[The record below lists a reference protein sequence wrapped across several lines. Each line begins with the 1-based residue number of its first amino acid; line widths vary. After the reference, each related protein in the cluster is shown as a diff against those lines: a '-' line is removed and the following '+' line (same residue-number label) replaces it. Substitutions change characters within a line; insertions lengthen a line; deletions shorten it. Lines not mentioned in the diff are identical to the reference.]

1 MHFEISLI
9 NKFFIILRSHF
20 NQHCPILPMRII
32 TREDFSD
39 IYIKFHQRGLP
50 FLLSKI
56 TSDSFQRTKSAFND
70 NTLETSS
77 FWIVPEV
84 TKRWNKLIT
93 GNENTLY
100 EEYLTNKY
108 LKNKDKIKILALGTG
123 VCSHE
128 IRLAEMNP
136 NCEIECFDFSDELLK
151 KGKAISDAKQLD
163 NISYFAENIIQH
175 DFKDKKYHMVFFH
188 ASLHH
193 CDHISEFLD
202 QVVIKNLEP
211 KGLLIINE
219 FVGATRLQY
228 SKMQLEYINKA
239 IAVIPKEYRKI
250 FKTDI
255 YKNKYYGSGVLRM
268 IIADP
273 SECVDSE
280 SIIPAIHDKFVILEE
295 KFYGNN
301 ILQSALKDI
310 AHHFVELNPEK
321 KEVLNKVFELE
332 DELLEKHS
340 SDYVFGVYQLK

>member
-1 MHFEISLI
+1 
-9 NKFFIILRSHF
+9 
-20 NQHCPILPMRII
+20 MRII
-32 TREDFSD
+32 TREDISD

-56 TSDSFQRTKSAFND
+56 NSDSFQRTKSAFND
-70 NTLETSS
+70 NILETSS
-77 FWIVPEV
+77 FWIVPAV

-100 EEYLTNKY
+100 EEYLTEKY
-108 LKNKDKIKILALGTG
+108 FKNKDKIKILALGTG

-128 IRLAEMNP
+128 IRLAEINQ
-136 NCEIECFDFSDELLK
+136 NCEIDCYDFSDELLQKGKIISDK
-151 KGKAISDAKQLD
+151 KGLK
-163 NISYFAENIIQH
+163 NISYFATNILQH
-175 DFKDKKYHMVFFH
+175 NFQNKKYDVVFFH

-193 CDHISEFLD
+193 FDRISGFLD
-202 QVVIKNLEP
+202 QVVIKNLES

-219 FVGATRLQY
+219 YVGATRLQY

-239 IAVIPKEYRKI
+239 ISIVPKEYRKI
-250 FKTDI
+250 FKTNI

-273 SECVDSE
+273 SECVDSA
-280 SIIPAIHDKFVILEE
+280 SIIPSIHEKFNILEE

-301 ILQSALKDI
+301 ILQGALKEI
-310 AHHFVELNPEK
+310 SHHFVELNSEK
-321 KEVLNKVFELE
+321 KEILERIFQIE
-332 DELLEKHS
+332 DEFLKKHP

>member
-1 MHFEISLI
+1 
-9 NKFFIILRSHF
+9 
-20 NQHCPILPMRII
+20 MRII
-32 TREDFSD
+32 TREDISD

-56 TSDSFQRTKSAFND
+56 NNDSFKRTKSAFNESK
-70 NTLETSS
+70 LETSS
-77 FWIVPEV
+77 FWIVPSV

-100 EEYLTNKY
+100 ETYLTDKY
-108 LKNKDKIKILALGTG
+108 FKNKEKIRILALGTG

-136 NCEIECFDFSDELLK
+136 NCEIECYDFSDELLK
-151 KGKAISDAKQLD
+151 KAKAISDEKQLK
-163 NISYFAENIIQH
+163 NISYFAEHILKY
-175 DFKDKKYHMVFFH
+175 DFKHKKYDVVFFH

-193 CDHISEFLD
+193 FDRIYEFLD

-219 FVGATRLQY
+219 FVGAKRLQY
-228 SKMQLEYINKA
+228 SKIQLDYINKA
-239 IAVIPKEYRKI
+239 ITAIPKEFRKI
-250 FKTDI
+250 FKTNI

-273 SECVDSE
+273 SECVDSD
-280 SIIPAIHDKFVILEE
+280 SILPAIHKKFHILEE

-310 AHHFVELNPEK
+310 SHHFVELNPEK
-321 KEVLNKVFELE
+321 QEVLEKVFALE
-332 DELLEKHS
+332 DELLEKHP

>member
-1 MHFEISLI
+1 
-9 NKFFIILRSHF
+9 
-20 NQHCPILPMRII
+20 MRII
-32 TREDFSD
+32 TREDLSD

-56 TSDSFQRTKSAFND
+56 NSNSFQRTKSAFND

-84 TKRWNKLIT
+84 TKRWNRLVT
-93 GNENTLY
+93 GNENTRY
-100 EEYLTNKY
+100 EEYLTEKY
-108 LKNKDKIKILALGTG
+108 FKNKENIKILALGTG

-136 NCEIECFDFSDELLK
+136 NCEIECYDFSDELLK
-151 KGKAISDAKQLD
+151 KAKVISDEKGLQ
-163 NISYFAENIIQH
+163 NISYFAENILQH
-175 DFKDKKYHMVFFH
+175 DFKDKKYDVVFFH

-193 CDHISEFLD
+193 FDRIPEFFD
-202 QVVIKNLEP
+202 EVVIKNLKP

-239 IAVIPKEYRKI
+239 ISIIPKEYRKI
-250 FKTDI
+250 FKTNI
-255 YKNKYYGSGVLRM
+255 YKNKYYGSGILRM

-273 SECVDSE
+273 SECVDSA
-280 SIIPAIHDKFVILEE
+280 SIIPAIHQKFEILEE

-310 AHHFVELNPEK
+310 AHHFVELNKEK
-321 KEVLNKVFELE
+321 KEVLQKVFALE
-332 DELLEKHS
+332 DELLEKHP
-340 SDYVFGVYQLK
+340 SDYVFGVYELK

>member
-1 MHFEISLI
+1 
-9 NKFFIILRSHF
+9 
-20 NQHCPILPMRII
+20 MRII
-32 TREDFSD
+32 TREDLSD

-56 TSDSFQRTKSAFND
+56 NSNSFQRTKSAFND

-84 TKRWNKLIT
+84 TKRWNRLVT
-93 GNENTLY
+93 GNESTLY
-100 EEYLTNKY
+100 EEYLTEKY
-108 LKNKDKIKILALGTG
+108 FKNKEKIKILALGTG

-151 KGKAISDAKQLD
+151 KAKVISDEKGLQ
-163 NISYFAENIIQH
+163 NISYFAENIVQH
-175 DFKDKKYHMVFFH
+175 DFKDKKYDVVFFH

-193 CDHISEFLD
+193 FDRIPEFFD
-202 QVVIKNLEP
+202 EVVIKNLKP

-239 IAVIPKEYRKI
+239 ISIIPKEYRKI
-250 FKTDI
+250 FKTNI
-255 YKNKYYGSGVLRM
+255 YKKKYYGSGVLRM

-273 SECVDSE
+273 SECVDSA
-280 SIIPAIHDKFVILEE
+280 SIIPAIHQKFEILEE

-310 AHHFVELNPEK
+310 AHHFVELNKEK
-321 KEVLNKVFELE
+321 KEVLQKVFALE
-332 DELLEKHS
+332 DELLEKHP
-340 SDYVFGVYQLK
+340 SDYVFGVYELK

>member
-1 MHFEISLI
+1 
-9 NKFFIILRSHF
+9 
-20 NQHCPILPMRII
+20 MRVI
-32 TREDFSD
+32 TREDISD

-56 TSDSFQRTKSAFND
+56 NRDKFKRTKSAFNESK
-70 NTLETSS
+70 LETSS
-77 FWIVPEV
+77 FWIIPAV

-100 EEYLTNKY
+100 EAYLTDTY
-108 LKNKDKIKILALGTG
+108 FKNKEKISILALGTG

-128 IRLAEMNP
+128 TRLAEMNP
-136 NCEIECFDFSDELLK
+136 NCEIECYDFSDELLK
-151 KGKAISDAKQLD
+151 KAKAISDEKGLK
-163 NISYFAENIIQH
+163 NISYFAENILQH
-175 DFKDKKYHMVFFH
+175 DFKDKKYDVVFFH

-193 CDHISEFLD
+193 FDRIYEFLD

-219 FVGATRLQY
+219 FVGAKRLQY
-228 SKMQLEYINKA
+228 SKIQLDYINKA
-239 IAVIPKEYRKI
+239 ITAIPKEFRKI
-250 FKTDI
+250 FKTNI

-273 SECVDSE
+273 SECVDSD
-280 SIIPAIHDKFVILEE
+280 SILPAIHKKFHILEE

-310 AHHFVELNPEK
+310 SHHFVELNPEK
-321 KEVLNKVFELE
+321 QEVLEKVFALE
-332 DELLEKHS
+332 DELLEKHP

>member
-1 MHFEISLI
+1 
-9 NKFFIILRSHF
+9 
-20 NQHCPILPMRII
+20 MRII
-32 TREDFSD
+32 TREDLSD

-56 TSDSFQRTKSAFND
+56 NSNAFQRTKSAFND
-70 NTLETSS
+70 STLESSS
-77 FWIVPEV
+77 FWIIPAV

-93 GNENTLY
+93 GNEDMLY
-100 EEYLTNKY
+100 EEYLTNIY
-108 LKNKDKIKILALGTG
+108 FKNKEKIKILALGTG

-136 NCEIECFDFSDELLK
+136 NCEIECYDFSDELLK
-151 KGKAISDAKQLD
+151 KAKVISEAKQLE
-163 NISYFAENIIQH
+163 NISYFAKNIIEH
-175 DFKDKKYHMVFFH
+175 DFKNEKYDVVFFH

-193 CDHISEFLD
+193 FNRISEFMD
-202 QVVIKNLEP
+202 QVVIKNLKA

-228 SKMQLEYINKA
+228 STMQLDYINRA
-239 IAVIPKEYRKI
+239 IKTIPKEYRKI
-250 FKTDI
+250 FKTEI
-255 YKNKYYGSGVLRM
+255 YKNRYYGSGALRM

-273 SECVDSE
+273 SECVDSA
-280 SIIPAIHDKFVILEE
+280 SIIPAIHKKFHVLEE

-310 AHHFVELNPEK
+310 SHHFLELNPEK
-321 KEVLNKVFELE
+321 QEVLEKVFALE
-332 DELLEKHS
+332 DELLEKHP